1 MIKNIFLLPVRLYDK
16 CSNVLFEVSITSETI
31 TIIPINMNSN
41 NNNENNLFEIVL
53 CNSSFGIN
61 NIPIFFP
68 LTFII
73 IKNELV
79 CDNFYIFQVL
89 SSHNDL
95 DFLNQLLIQI
105 NKHNMTNFKLC
116 ANMNTSQLIN
126 ILKLHTNDSLIDS
139 ENINILINKTFYRII
154 RYLNFCFAIIIEN
167 TISNVASTSKLLQI
181 INLIKQH
188 KINFYGNT
196 LTVEE
201 HIEHINKPGLIKR
214 KRYYFYEKDN
224 KLLKVYIEK
233 QNPFKDSIT
242 AYPSKYKNNA
252 TIKNLLTILIINDY
266 HKLFDIATKVLYKK
280 NPMIYNLMI
289 NIIHNN
295 MDGYIEMDMIK
306 TKNNLLIKCISNDIS
321 FNKFKNIIDNEIFNE
336 TLLNEL
342 FDNHSYPINYD
353 KRTINEHFAKI
364 IYYCFKFNEN
374 IMNVNLNTKLKS
386 IIIFLIKIYKSL
398 LKEDHSIL
406 YISRLY
412 TDTLVYQ
419 VFKIILAEDK
429 YGLFANIPQLVIIKH
444 KFINNIIL
452 INILNNLS
460 WTTISKQLISFKFVI
475 GLKDVCKDLILI
487 DGKLNKHHTYNMD
500 NRLKKIII
508 DPLLMFNYLKKEN
521 DFYKWIMSFKEHIMK
536 IFNNMITLDNNEFKK
551 LSQILYTY
559 SKIKNQS
566 LQDAYYKKLLY
577 ILKQNSKIVLF
588 NDRINIKF
596 KDIFKNININLGF
609 MARDIV
615 NEESILVSISDDQT
629 INNSDNITIE
639 KLKRKYYKYKG
650 KYLEIKCSMTE
661 TNNYNNITTEL

>member
-1 MIKNIFLLPVRLYDK
+1 
-16 CSNVLFEVSITSETI
+16 
-31 TIIPINMNSN
+31 
-41 NNNENNLFEIVL
+41 
-53 CNSSFGIN
+53 
-61 NIPIFFP
+61 
-68 LTFII
+68 
-73 IKNELV
+73 
-79 CDNFYIFQVL
+79 
-89 SSHNDL
+89 
-95 DFLNQLLIQI
+95 
-105 NKHNMTNFKLC
+105 
-116 ANMNTSQLIN
+116 
-126 ILKLHTNDSLIDS
+126 
-139 ENINILINKTFYRII
+139 
-154 RYLNFCFAIIIEN
+154 
-167 TISNVASTSKLLQI
+167 
-181 INLIKQH
+181 
-188 KINFYGNT
+188 
-196 LTVEE
+196 
-201 HIEHINKPGLIKR
+201 
-214 KRYYFYEKDN
+214 
-224 KLLKVYIEK
+224 
-233 QNPFKDSIT
+233 
-242 AYPSKYKNNA
+242 
-252 TIKNLLTILIINDY
+252 
-266 HKLFDIATKVLYKK
+266 
-280 NPMIYNLMI
+280 
-289 NIIHNN
+289 

-306 TKNNLLIKCISNDIS
+306 TKNNLLIKCISNDVS
-321 FNKFKNIIDNEIFNE
+321 FNKFKNIIDKEIFNE
-336 TLLNEL
+336 ILLNEL

-364 IYYCFKFNEN
+364 LYYCFKFNEN

-412 TDTLVYQ
+412 TDILVYQ

-429 YGLFANIPQLVIIKH
+429 YGLFANIPQLVIIKQ

-475 GLKDVCKDLILI
+475 GLKDVCKDLILT

-566 LQDAYYKKLLY
+566 LQDTYYKKLLY

-596 KDIFKNININLGF
+596 KDVFKNININLGF

-615 NEESILVSISDDQT
+615 NEESISVSISDDQI

-661 TNNYNNITTEL
+661 TSNYNNITTEL